1 MFAVNLAFRRLSWI
15 SLVLSLWLATGCV
28 QATPTP
34 PPTPAPTPM
43 PPIALV
49 RTEGSRVTA
58 SARIVP
64 AQRVN
69 LALLTAGRVDDVLVE
84 AGDVV
89 AAGDLLLR
97 LDDSA
102 AQIALTQ
109 ARAAYFRA
117 QAQLSEVQAA
127 PQASSLQAAQA
138 QLDAA
143 QARLAQL
150 ADPARPSQIAAAE
163 ADLAAAQSA
172 YQALFAGPDESARIN
187 ALAALSNARAALQ
200 QAQSAYNEVSWRNDI
215 GALPQSRQLQEASA
229 NVEAAQARYDALFAA
244 PDADLVAAA
253 RARIEQA
260 RATLDRLQAPATAA
274 QLAEAEAQ
282 VRAAQAQ
289 VDALIAGAR
298 SETIAVAAGAVAE
311 TRALLQRAEQEV
323 ANLELRAP
331 FTGTVTAISVAEGEF
346 VGAGVPV
353 VTLAN
358 LDHLQVE
365 TFDLSERDIAFVR
378 VGQTATVLIEPLLVT
393 VTGRVVRISLQ
404 ANTIGGDVVYTVW
417 LDLDEQPVALR
428 WGMSAEVTI
437 EQ

>member
-1 MFAVNLAFRRLSWI
+1 MRAANIVSQRFAAVLLI
-15 SLVLSLWLATGCV
+15 LSLFLAAGCAQV
-28 QATPTP
+28 TPTP
-34 PPTPAPTPM
+34 TPTPAPTPM

-58 SARIVP
+58 SARVAP
-64 AQRVN
+64 VQRAN
-69 LALLTAGRVDDVLVE
+69 LALLASGRVAEVLVE
-84 AGDVV
+84 VGDV
-89 AAGDLLLR
+89 APAGALLLR
-97 LDDSA
+97 LDDAA

-117 QAQLSEVQAA
+117 QAQLAEVQAA
-127 PQASSLQAAQA
+127 PQPSALAAAQA

-143 QARLAQL
+143 QARLSQL
-150 ADPARPSQIAAAE
+150 ADPARPSQIAAAQ

-172 YQALFAGPDESARIN
+172 YQALFNGPDESARIN
-187 ALAALSNARAALQ
+187 AQAALSNARAALQ

-229 NVEAAQARYDALFAA
+229 NFEAAQARYDALFAE
-244 PDADLVAAA
+244 PDAELVAAA

-260 RATLDRLQAPATAA
+260 RSALDRLQAPATEA

-289 VDALIAGAR
+289 VDALTEGVR
-298 SETIAVAAGAVAE
+298 SETISVVAGAVAE
-311 TRALLQRAEQEV
+311 TRALLQRAEQEL

-331 FTGTVTAISVAEGEF
+331 FTGTVTAVNVAAGEF
-346 VGAGVPV
+346 VGAGVPIM
-353 VTLAN
+353 TLAD
-358 LDHLQVE
+358 LEHLQVE
-365 TFDLSERDIAFVR
+365 TFDLSERDIALVQL
-378 VGQTATVLIEPLLVT
+378 GQPANVLIEPLLVT
-393 VTGRVVRISLQ
+393 VPARVVRISPQ

-417 LDLDEQPVALR
+417 LDLEQQPDALR

-437 EQ
+437 E